1 MKNWKQWLAGILS
14 AIALLLGGNYAVDTK
29 IKIATDTP
37 AQYEARES
45 YGTAYKDGQDH
56 SGAKYAAVY
65 DVDIYWSVEVLTTPQ
80 NGLPS
85 LKVPVPYFAK
95 HTVEIADKVTDDKIA
110 AALKGKAPFQNST
123 FVMLWNYKLI
133 RYTKREADSGDKP
146 TGLETE

>member
-1 MKNWKQWLAGILS
+1 MKNWKQWLAGIL
-14 AIALLLGGNYAVDTK
+14 AAVAALLGGNYAVDAK
-29 IKIATDTP
+29 IKSATDTP

-133 RYTKREADSGDKP
+133 RYTKREADNGDKP
-146 TGLETE
+146 TGPETE

>member
-1 MKNWKQWLAGILS
+1 MKNWKQWLAGLLMLIAS
-14 AIALLLGGNYAVDTK
+14 ALGGGYTVTQMSESP
-29 IKIATDTP
+29 P

-146 TGLETE
+146 TGMETE